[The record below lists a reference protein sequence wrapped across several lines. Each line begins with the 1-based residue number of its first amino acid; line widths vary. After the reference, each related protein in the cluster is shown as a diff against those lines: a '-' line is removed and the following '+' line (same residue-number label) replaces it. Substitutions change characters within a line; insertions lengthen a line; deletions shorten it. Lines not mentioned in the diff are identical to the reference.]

1 MGKGKDNGDGTV
13 SNTAQVTIIANLDT
27 GQLQMQHPNDLTVVI
42 QILGN
47 ATAAMGRKMVEQAQ
61 KATSVVTA
69 PAGALNRLKRL
80 E

>member
-1 MGKGKDNGDGTV
+1 MGKDNGDGTV
-13 SNTAQVTIIANLDT
+13 PNTAQVTIIANLDT